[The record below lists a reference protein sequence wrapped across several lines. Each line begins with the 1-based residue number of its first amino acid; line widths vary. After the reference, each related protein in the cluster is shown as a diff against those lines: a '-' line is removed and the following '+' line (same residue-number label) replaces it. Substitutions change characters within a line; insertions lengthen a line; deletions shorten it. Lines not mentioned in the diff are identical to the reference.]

1 MLIEHEEIRLQAMIF
16 TLQLIDVPEDNS
28 KNFKPRKIQD
38 SISFIKMLQYTDENK
53 A

>member
-1 MLIEHEEIRLQAMIF
+1 MLIEHVEIRLQALI

-38 SISFIKMLQYTDENK
+38 SISFIKILQYTDENK